1 MPRKKKATVKKVSDA
16 EFLDVLP
23 KKLSPRRITEQ
34 RLTAKV
40 RRVGLK
46 PLTARERKFVFEYVS
61 QDGQISMREAA
72 LRAGYAENVAKEE
85 ARKLTDPARSPH
97 VVAAIQDLRAE
108 YAAQYGTTYDRHM
121 RDLQRIRDAAL
132 AAGAYGA
139 AVTAE
144 YRRGQAMGT
153 IYVDRKEIKVGTID
167 SMSKEEVEAKLR
179 ELKLMFTGA
188 APSIIDIEPEEL
200 TDSPEIE
207 ANMPFLEQ
215 LEEPEGEQED
225 DEQVSDDGWE

>member
-1 MPRKKKATVKKVSDA
+1 MPRKKKASDA

-23 KKLSPRRITEQ
+23 KKLAPRRVTEQ
-34 RLTAKV
+34 RLSTKV

-46 PLTARERKFVFEYVS
+46 PLTPREKKFVFEYVS

-72 LRAGYAENVAKEE
+72 VRAGYADNIAKEE

-108 YAAQYGTTYDRHM
+108 YAARYGTTYERHM

-132 AAGAYGA
+132 AAGAFGA

-144 YRRGQAMGT
+144 YRRGQALGT

-179 ELKLMFTGA
+179 ELKLMFTTA
-188 APSIIDIEPEEL
+188 APSIIDIEPAEI
-200 TDSPEIE
+200 TDSPEVE
-207 ANMPFLEQ
+207 ANLMFLEQ
-215 LEEPEGEQED
+215 LEQPEDEQE